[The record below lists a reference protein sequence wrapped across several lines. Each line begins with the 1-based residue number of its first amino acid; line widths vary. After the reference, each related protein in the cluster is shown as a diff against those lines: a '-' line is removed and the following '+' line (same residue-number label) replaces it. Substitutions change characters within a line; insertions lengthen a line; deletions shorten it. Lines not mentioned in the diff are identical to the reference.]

1 MAMNKKG
8 FKWKT
13 LINDPETAQRYQI
26 MQMSKPADLEV
37 KEGEYVAKRKIKVR
51 QEPVTLKGGIIMRLF
66 RDVYKDITERQNK
79 NQKIEI
85 PYCMIS
91 ALQKLKQEK

>member
-1 MAMNKKG
+1 
-8 FKWKT
+8 
-13 LINDPETAQRYQI
+13 
-26 MQMSKPADLEV
+26 
-37 KEGEYVAKRKIKVR
+37 
-51 QEPVTLKGGIIMRLF
+51 MRLF

>member
-1 MAMNKKG
+1 MGMNKKG

-26 MQMSKPADLEV
+26 MQMNKPTDLHIN
-37 KEGEYVAKRKIKVR
+37 EGEYVAKRKIKVR
-51 QEPVTLKGGIIMRLF
+51 QEPITLKGAIILRLF
-66 RDVYKDITERQNK
+66 RDVYKDITERQNRDR
-79 NQKIEI
+79 KIEI

-91 ALQKLKQEK
+91 ALQKLK